1 MKFNNLCLADNKQK
15 LTVSPMA
22 GTEVLY
28 CPDGQGE
35 DGVAA
40 GQVHADVGILCR
52 ISGSFMH
59 ITELW

>member
-1 MKFNNLCLADNKQK
+1 
-15 LTVSPMA
+15 MA

-28 CPDGQGE
+28 CPAGQVE

-40 GQVHADVGILCR
+40 GQVHADVGMLCR
-52 ISGSFMH
+52 ISGSFKH